1 MRRLS
6 CSGIQFLRKGLVQ
19 LYRAVQ
25 VLGGAAGTSAA
36 GTGAGTRTG
45 AAAGAGA
52 VASAAEAT
60 PAEAAAPAAAEDS
73 FCIGAT
79 VNGDT
84 QPLPA

>member
-52 VASAAEAT
+52 LGRCISHGSGVAS
-60 PAEAAAPAAAEDS
+60 PGLPVGYDAAARCSRHARRHR
-73 FCIGAT
+73 
-79 VNGDT
+79 V
-84 QPLPA
+84 